1 MLSGTT
7 ASIILSVSLIMFFTF
22 WVCGRSSISK
32 NKETKNAGVQDTKSG
47 EEAEDYFIPDTQ
59 SLLQLREKYC
69 IQCLQLLGEYVEVL
83 GPVLHEKGVDVCL
96 ALLQQNSKH
105 QEASKVDPLLPDV
118 IKLICVLGTHRKFA
132 ARFVHRGGMQML
144 LAVPRMS
151 QIFSFLSSFLVL
163 IGSQQVLIYYYY
175 NCELRCI
182 LMFVLHSSNVDP
194 LLVSFICWYW

>member
-1 MLSGTT
+1 M
-7 ASIILSVSLIMFFTF
+7 
-22 WVCGRSSISK
+22 
-32 NKETKNAGVQDTKSG
+32 
-47 EEAEDYFIPDTQ
+47 
-59 SLLQLREKYC
+59 QLREKYC

-118 IKLICVLGTHRKFA
+118 IKLICILASHWKFT
-132 ARFVHRGGMQML
+132 ARFVDRGGMQML
-144 LAVPRMS
+144 FAVPRMS

-163 IGSQQVLIYYYY
+163 ISSQQVLIYYCH

-194 LLVSFICWYW
+194 L